1 VYRLARQAFFRFDP
15 EVIHHWVMG
24 GLSFTARYP
33 GALRLLS
40 RACELRDP
48 RLEQTCFGLRFP
60 NPIGLAAGFDK
71 DAEAVASWPALG
83 FGAVEL
89 GTVTAQ
95 AQAGNPPPRLFRLV
109 ADEAIIN
116 RMGFNNQGALN
127 TTERLRELRRGPPL
141 RIPVGVN
148 VGKSRQ
154 VPIEEAAADYRQ
166 SLALLWP
173 YADYFA
179 LNVSSPNTPGLRELQ
194 TGERLAELLAAVM
207 EFAAQQDKPR
217 PMLLKI
223 APDLSESE
231 LETIAALAVKH
242 RLAGLIATNTTTSRD
257 GLTVA
262 TTEAGG
268 LSGRPLAARALS
280 VLRFLASLKTPLAL
294 ISAGGIFSTADVYTR
309 LKAGACL
316 VQLYTS
322 FIYQGPR
329 LPYHLNRGLLKQLE
343 SDGLGSL
350 EAVIGQDLR

>member
-1 VYRLARQAFFRFDP
+1 MYRLARQLFFRFDP
-15 EVIHHWVMG
+15 EVIHHWVMR
-24 GLSFTARYP
+24 GLSFTARHP
-33 GALRLLS
+33 GALRPIS
-40 RACELRDP
+40 WACELRDP
-48 RLEQTCFGLRFP
+48 RLELTRFGLKFP
-60 NPIGLAAGFDK
+60 NPVGLAAGFDK
-71 DAEAVASWPALG
+71 DAEAVASWRALG

-89 GTVTAQ
+89 GTVTAE
-95 AQAGNPPPRLFRLV
+95 AQAGNPLPRLFRLV

-116 RMGFNNQGALN
+116 RMGFNNQGAFK
-127 TTERLRELRRGPPL
+127 TAERLGELRRSPPL
-141 RIPVGVN
+141 SIPIGVN
-148 VGKSRQ
+148 VGKSRN
-154 VPIEEAAADYRQ
+154 VPIEQAAADYQQ

-194 TGERLAELLAAVM
+194 TGQRLDELLAAVM
-207 EFAAQQDKPR
+207 ESAAQHER

-231 LETIAALAVKH
+231 LEVIAALAMKH
-242 RLAGLIATNTTTSRD
+242 RLAGLIAVNTTTSRD
-257 GLTVA
+257 GLTVV

-268 LSGRPLAARALS
+268 LSGRPLAARALA

-294 ISAGGIFSTADVYTR
+294 ISAGGIFSAEEVYTR

-329 LPYHLNRGLLKQLE
+329 LLYHLNRGLLKRLE
-343 SDGLGSL
+343 ADGLSSL

>member
-1 VYRLARQAFFRFDP
+1 VYRLARQLFFRFDP

-24 GLSFTARYP
+24 GLSFTARRP
-33 GALRLLS
+33 GALRPIS
-40 RACELRDP
+40 WACEVIDP
-48 RLEQTCFGLRFP
+48 RLELTRFGLRFP

-89 GTVTAQ
+89 GTVTPQ

-116 RMGFNNQGALN
+116 RMGFNNQGALKMA
-127 TTERLRELRRGPPL
+127 ERLSELRRGPPL
-141 RIPVGVN
+141 TIPIGVN
-148 VGKSRQ
+148 IGKSRNA
-154 VPIEEAAADYRQ
+154 PIEQAAADYQQ

-194 TGERLAELLAAVM
+194 AGERLDELLAAVM
-207 EFAAQQDKPR
+207 GFAAQQDRPR
-217 PMLLKI
+217 PILLKI

-231 LETIAALAVKH
+231 LEAIAALATEH
-242 RLAGLIATNTTTSRD
+242 RLSGLIATNTTTSRD

-268 LSGRPLAARALS
+268 LSGRPLATRALA
-280 VLRFLASLKTPLAL
+280 VLRFLAGLKTPLAL
-294 ISAGGIFSTADVYTR
+294 ISVGGIFSAEDVYTR

-329 LPYHLNRGLLKQLE
+329 LMHHLNRGLLRRLNQ
-343 SDGLGSL
+343 DGLGSL

>member
-1 VYRLARQAFFRFDP
+1 VYRLARQVFFRFDP

-24 GLSFTARYP
+24 WLSFMARHP
-33 GALRLLS
+33 GTLRLLS
-40 RACELRDP
+40 WTCELRDP
-48 RLEQTCFGLRFP
+48 RLELTRFGLKFP

-95 AQAGNPPPRLFRLV
+95 PQAGNPPPRLFRLV

-116 RMGFNNQGALN
+116 RMGFNNRGALN
-127 TTERLRELRRGPPL
+127 TAERLGELRRGPPL
-141 RIPVGVN
+141 RIPIGVN
-148 VGKSRQ
+148 VGKSRN
-154 VPIEEAAADYRQ
+154 VPLEQAAEDYRQ
-166 SLALLWP
+166 ALALLWP
-173 YADYFA
+173 HADYFA

-194 TGERLAELLAAVM
+194 AGERLDELLAAVM
-207 EFAAQQDKPR
+207 EFAAPQVPR

-223 APDLSESE
+223 APDLSDSE

-242 RLAGLIATNTTTSRD
+242 RLAGLIAVNTTTSRD

-280 VLRFLASLKTPLAL
+280 VLRFLAGLKTPLAL
-294 ISAGGIFSTADVYTR
+294 ISAGGIFSAEDVYTR

-329 LPYHLNRGLLKQLE
+329 LLYHLNRGLLKQLE
-343 SDGLGSL
+343 GDGLSSL